1 MFSFFARKSLKIGI
15 SAPRTRLLVEEL
27 EPRWT
32 MSLII
37 DLAGDDARGG
47 PAPAPA
53 IRLDLV
59 ALHELGHALG
69 LEHDNTAGSIMN
81 PYYNA
86 DYNLSNFASD
96 PAVAK
101 LRSIYSNVNTS
112 GWNDAADADGDATDG
127 DIDLT
132 YSFMAANLRMDGGK
146 PVYSTTIP
154 DTWQPII
161 EAQLKSWATVSGG
174 KLTFTLKDEIGL
186 YPFNAAGSAENDPRF
201 GDIRIGAHYF
211 DGPSKVLA
219 HTYYPPPNGATAAGD
234 AHFDNSEN
242 WVLSDGMTRL
252 TPSGSSLSHSS
263 SISGGSSSQGSLRGA
278 NAADLEIAAALLQ
291 LRPIGLGASGEADS
305 PATPGSNDVEAPSQ
319 IQIAPVDHLMPF
331 RLPSPSATESTTRL
345 ESDQLHDLAFDLYA
359 EWSSEWAAPGGR

>member
-1 MFSFFARKSLKIGI
+1 MFSLFARKSLKIGI
-15 SAPRTRLLVEEL
+15 SPARTRLMVEEL

-86 DYNLSNFASD
+86 DYDLNNFADD

-101 LRSIYSNVNTS
+101 LQSIYSDINTS
-112 GWNDAADADGDATDG
+112 GWNNASDADGGVPDG

-146 PVYSTTIP
+146 PVYSTSIP
-154 DTWQPII
+154 EVWRGII
-161 EAQLKSWATVSGG
+161 EEQLVRWASVSNE
-174 KLTFTLKDEIGL
+174 KLTFTLKSETGT

-201 GDIRIGAHYF
+201 GDIRIGAHSF

-234 AHFDNSEN
+234 AHFDNSESN
-242 WVLSDGMTRL
+242 KYNPDPTKDVKWGDQTWEEMMIGFW
-252 TPSGSSLSHSS
+252 GS
-263 SISGGSSSQGSLRGA
+263 
-278 NAADLEIAAALLQ
+278 
-291 LRPIGLGASGEADS
+291 
-305 PATPGSNDVEAPSQ
+305 V
-319 IQIAPVDHLMPF
+319 V
-331 RLPSPSATESTTRL
+331 
-345 ESDQLHDLAFDLYA
+345 
-359 EWSSEWAAPGGR
+359 AAPAATQQDKQ

>member
-1 MFSFFARKSLKIGI
+1 MLSLFARKSLRIGL

-69 LEHDNTAGSIMN
+69 LEHDNTSAISIMD

-86 DYNLSNFASD
+86 NYNLSDFASD

-101 LRSIYSNVNTS
+101 LLSIYSNVNTS
-112 GWNDAADADGDATDG
+112 GWNDAADADSGAVDG

-146 PVYSTTIP
+146 PVYSTSIP
-154 DTWQPII
+154 ADWQPII
-161 EAQLKSWATVSGG
+161 VAQLNRWASVSGG
-174 KLTFTLKDEIGL
+174 KLTFTQVSETGA
-186 YPFNAAGSAENDPRF
+186 YPFNAAGSTENDPRF

-219 HTYYPPPNGATAAGD
+219 HTYFPPPNGATAAGD
-234 AHFDNSEN
+234 AHFDDSEN
-242 WVLSDGMTRL
+242 WVSSIGTPL
-252 TPSGSSLSHSS
+252 TPSSSSLSHSS
-263 SISGGSSSQGSLRGA
+263 SSSGGSSSQGNLRGA

-305 PATPGSNDVEAPSQ
+305 PATPGSNDVEAPSLAAPQ
-319 IQIAPVDHLMPF
+319 IQIVPLDHSMRF
-331 RLPSPSATESTTRL
+331 RLPSPPATESTTRL
-345 ESDQLHDLAFDLYA
+345 ESGQLHDLIFDLYA
-359 EWSSEWAAPGGR
+359 EWSSE

>member
-1 MFSFFARKSLKIGI
+1 MFSLFARKSLKMGI
-15 SAPRTRLLVEEL
+15 RSARIRLMVEEL

-37 DLAGDDARGG
+37 DLAGDNARGG

-69 LEHDNTAGSIMN
+69 LEHDNSSAISIMD
-81 PYYNA
+81 PYYNP
-86 DYNLSNFASD
+86 DYNLANFAND

-101 LRSIYSNVNTS
+101 LQSIYSNVNTS
-112 GWNDAADADGDATDG
+112 GWNDASDADGGAIDG

-132 YSFMAANLRMDGGK
+132 YSFMAPHLRMDGGK
-146 PVYSTTIP
+146 PIYSTSIP
-154 DTWQPII
+154 TDWRPII
-161 EAQLKSWATVSGG
+161 IAQLDRWASVSGG
-174 KLTFTLKDEIGL
+174 KLTFTQVSETGA
-186 YPFNAAGSAENDPRF
+186 YPFNTAGSAENDPRF

-219 HTYYPPPNGATAAGD
+219 HTYFPPPNGATAAGD
-234 AHFDNSEN
+234 SHFDDSEN
-242 WVLSDGMTRL
+242 WVSSNGTPL
-252 TPSGSSLSHSS
+252 TPSSSSLSHSS
-263 SISGGSSSQGSLRGA
+263 GGSGGSSSQGNLRGA
-278 NAADLEIAAALLQ
+278 NAADLETAAALLQ
-291 LRPIGLGASGEADS
+291 LRPIGLGVSGEADS
-305 PATPGSNDVEAPSQ
+305 PATPGSEDVEAPSQ
-319 IQIAPVDHLMPF
+319 LQITPVDHSTSL

-359 EWSSEWAAPGGR
+359 EWSSEWATPYGR